1 MENSNSKESAMRAL
15 VCHAYGPID
24 GLKIEDIPPPAPK
37 PGEVLIKVGAAGVSF
52 AAMLGVQGKHQNKPV
67 LPYTPGNELAGEVV
81 ALGDGVTHVKVGQR
95 VATGA
100 SQGGFAELAVA
111 QAGNLVPI
119 PDAMPFAEATNFP
132 TLYPTA
138 YGALRW
144 KANLQPGEVL
154 LVHGAGGGSG
164 LTGIEVGKAMGAT
177 VIASA
182 GGAGKLT
189 AAKAAGA
196 DHLIDYRSEDLRTK
210 VLELTGGR
218 GADVIY
224 DPVGGTAFDASLRC
238 VAPEGRIIPMGFASG
253 AIPQIPA
260 NILLVKNV
268 TVIGFYYGYWTGWGG
283 KTAPSPRDA
292 AGLAHRR
299 AMVADAQQ
307 ELMRWFGDGKL
318 KAAVAGSFDLA
329 DWVKAFKLIEE
340 RTVVGKAV
348 LVP

>member
-1 MENSNSKESAMRAL
+1 MRAL
-15 VCHAYGPID
+15 VCHAYGPVES
-24 GLKIEDIPPPAPK
+24 LKLEDVPTPVPGA
-37 PGEVLIKVGAAGVSF
+37 GEVLVKVGAAGVSF
-52 AAMLGVQGKHQNKPV
+52 AAMLGVQGKHQNKPA
-67 LPYTPGNELAGEVV
+67 LPFVPGNEIAGEVV
-81 ALGDGVTHVKVGQR
+81 ALGDGVTNLKVGQR
-95 VATGA
+95 IATGG
-100 SQGGFAELAVA
+100 SRGGFAEYCATIAANAVVLP
-111 QAGNLVPI
+111 GSLPY
-119 PDAMPFAEATNFP
+119 AEATNFP

-138 YGALRW
+138 YGALKW
-144 KANLQPGEVL
+144 KADLQPGEVL

-182 GGAGKLT
+182 GGADKL
-189 AAKAAGA
+189 AAARAVGA
-196 DHLIDYRSEDLRTK
+196 DHLIDYRAEDLRTK

-253 AIPQIPA
+253 TIPQIPA

-268 TVIGFYYGYWTGWGG
+268 TVIGFYYGYWNGWGG
-283 KTAPSPRDA
+283 KTAPSPAEA
-292 AGLAHRR
+292 AALARRR
-299 AMVADAQQ
+299 AMVADAQT
-307 ELMRWFGDGKL
+307 ELMRWFAEGKL
-318 KAAVAGSFDLA
+318 KAMVAGAFDLG
-329 DWVKAFKLIEE
+329 DWVKAFKLIEN

>member
-1 MENSNSKESAMRAL
+1 MRAL
-15 VCHAYGPID
+15 VCHAYGPIET
-24 GLKIEDIPPPAPK
+24 LRIEERPK
-37 PGEVLIKVGAAGVSF
+37 PEPGAGEILIKVGAAGVSF
-52 AAMLGVQGKHQNKPV
+52 AAMLGVQGKHQNKPP
-67 LPYTPGNELAGEVV
+67 LPYVPGNEIAGEIV
-81 ALGDGVTHVKVGQR
+81 ALGDGVKDLTVGQR
-95 VATGA
+95 IATGG
-100 SQGGFAELAVA
+100 SRGGFAEYAVTLAA
-111 QAGNLVPI
+111 NAAII
-119 PDAMPFAEATNFP
+119 PDGMPYAEATNFP

-138 YGALRW
+138 YGALKW

-182 GGAGKLT
+182 GGADKLA

-196 DHLIDYRSEDLRTK
+196 DHLIDYRTEDLRAR
-210 VLELTGGR
+210 VLGLTDGC

-224 DPVGGTAFDASLRC
+224 DPVGGPAFDISLRC

-253 AIPQIPA
+253 TIPQIPA

-268 TVIGFYYGYWTGWGG
+268 TVIGFYYGFWTGWGG
-283 KTAPSPRDA
+283 KTAPSPKDA
-292 AGLAHRR
+292 AALARRR
-299 AMVADAQQ
+299 AMVADAQT
-307 ELMRWFGDGKL
+307 ELMGWFTEGKL
-318 KAAVAGSFDLA
+318 KALVAGRFDLA

-348 LVP
+348 LLP

>member
-1 MENSNSKESAMRAL
+1 MRAL

-24 GLKIEDIPPPAPK
+24 SLKLEDVPEPAPAA
-37 PGEVLIKVGAAGVSF
+37 GEVLVKVGAAGVSF
-52 AAMLGVQGKHQNKPV
+52 AAMLGIQGKHQNKPS
-67 LPYTPGNELAGEVV
+67 LPFVPGNEIAGEVV
-81 ALGDGVTHVKVGQR
+81 ALGEGVTNLSVGQR
-95 VATGA
+95 IATGG
-100 SQGGFAELAVA
+100 SRGGFAEYCVTTAA
-111 QAGNLVPI
+111 NAVPI
-119 PDAMPFAEATNFP
+119 PDALPYAEATNFP

-138 YGALRW
+138 YGALKW
-144 KANLQPGEVL
+144 KADLKPGEVL

-182 GGAGKLT
+182 GGADKLA
-189 AAKAAGA
+189 AAKDVGA

-210 VLELTGGR
+210 VLELTDGR

-224 DPVGGTAFDASLRC
+224 DPVGGDAFAASIRC

-253 AIPQIPA
+253 VIPQIPA

-268 TVIGFYYGYWTGWGG
+268 TVIGFYYGYYNGWGG
-283 KTAPSPRDA
+283 KTAPSPKEA
-292 AGLAHRR
+292 VALAKRR
-299 AMVADAQQ
+299 AMVAEAQE
-307 ELMRWFGDGKL
+307 ELTRWFTEGKL
-318 KAAVAGSFDLA
+318 KAMVSGRFDLG
-329 DWVKAFKLIEE
+329 DWVKAFKTIEN